1 MANKYEL
8 IVVGGGLTGVA
19 AAVCASRRGVKTL
32 LVEAS
37 GCLGGAI
44 SQNLVYPFRRYYT
57 FVQNGDNKEKDF
69 LSRGFFLEFTVTN
82 HVTVCTELFD
92 KFEEEAS

>member
-44 SQNLVYPFRRYYT
+44 SQNLVYPFMRYYT
-57 FVQNGDNKEKDF
+57 FVQNGDTKEKDF
-69 LSRGFFLEFTVTN
+69 LSKGFFLEFIEKLRDDGN
-82 HVTVCTELFD
+82 MIGYGEFIQNM
-92 KFEEEAS
+92 

>member
-1 MANKYEL
+1 MNTKYEL

-19 AAVCASRRGVKTL
+19 AAVCASRKGVKTL

-44 SQNLVYPFRRYYT
+44 SQNLVYPFMRYYT
-57 FVQNGDNKEKDF
+57 YIEKDGKKDTDM
-69 LSRGFFLEFTVTN
+69 L
-82 HVTVCTELFD
+82 CTSPLKTD
-92 KFEEEAS
+92 N

>member
-1 MANKYEL
+1 MNTKHRL

-44 SQNLVYPFRRYYT
+44 SQNLIYPFMRYYYFNDEGT
-57 FVQNGDNKEKDF
+57 YKERNF
-69 LSRGFFLEFTVTN
+69 LSKGFFLEFVAKLL
-82 HVTVCTELFD
+82 CLCSDAGALEKL
-92 KFEEEAS
+92 